1 MAQDF
6 GDDAGELLVRSI
18 GDAVRRQLDRF
29 VGDKAAEWFA
39 ALGKPQEEAAA
50 LAAREQVCIRFG
62 DKAEAVAFAKVLE
75 QNKLYCAALVDK
87 EGNGYVQ
94 FFADDL
100 MTRPSRTRW
109 FAPPAA
115 RPRRSPQPPRPSL
128 ARPVLKPLPF
138 LRAPGRQQGGGA
150 EPPMGRRVNGAVG
163 QRCAPGTV
171 GRARS

>member
-1 MAQDF
+1 MTGKTAE
-6 GDDAGELLVRSI
+6 GTWGTWHRTLATTRASCLSAASATPSGVSLTGSW
-18 GDAVRRQLDRF
+18 A
-29 VGDKAAEWFA
+29 DKAAEWFA

-100 MTRPSRTRW
+100 KEIQKCVPE
-109 FAPPAA
+109 
-115 RPRRSPQPPRPSL
+115 L
-128 ARPVLKPLPF
+128 ADTL
-138 LRAPGRQQGGGA
+138 LRQQEWRLAPGPRG
-150 EPPMGRRVNGAVG
+150 
-163 QRCAPGTV
+163 
-171 GRARS
+171 